1 MEIVK
6 LECNLLV
13 SYKKISIN
21 ISDRELQKISPYFNN
36 QSEKRLEI
44 LSNDQ
49 SFF

>member
-21 ISDRELQKISPYFNN
+21 ISDRELQKISP
-36 QSEKRLEI
+36 I
-44 LSNDQ
+44 LKFKENFSI
-49 SFF
+49 F